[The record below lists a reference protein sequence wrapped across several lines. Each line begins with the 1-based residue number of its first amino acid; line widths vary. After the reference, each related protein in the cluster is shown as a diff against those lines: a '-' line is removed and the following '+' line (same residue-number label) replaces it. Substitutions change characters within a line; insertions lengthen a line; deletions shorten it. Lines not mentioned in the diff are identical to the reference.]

1 MVLSRRA
8 AVVGGAALS
17 LAASSTHAAEAPTV
31 ALITGA
37 NRGIGY
43 EFAKHYAERGYRV
56 IATARDP
63 SKATELQALAKKH
76 KLVSIEKLD
85 VTDLAGIDALAA
97 KLRGTAIDLLVNNAG
112 IGGGGVNQNFGSINY
127 TVFDD
132 VMKTNVEGPLKMT
145 EAFMAHVQ
153 ASKMKKVV
161 LVTSSQGS
169 IASVNRPS
177 LYFYRA
183 SKAAVNMALRN
194 VALAVKDKGVCICM
208 VAPGATDT
216 DFMAEVRGRMPL
228 GNPADR
234 TKAMIGLIDK
244 CSMEQSGVPI
254 EWDGTVIPW

>member
-8 AVVGGAALS
+8 AVAMT
-17 LAASSTHAAEAPTV
+17 LAASSAFAAEAPTV

-37 NRGIGY
+37 NRGIGF
-43 EFAKHYAERGYRV
+43 EFAKQHAERGYRV

-63 SKATELQALAKKH
+63 SKATDLQALAKAH

-85 VTDLAGIDALAA
+85 VTDLVAIDALAA
-97 KLRGTAIDLLVNNAG
+97 KLKGTPIDLLVNNAG
-112 IGGGGVNQNFGSINY
+112 IGGGGNNQNFGTINY
-127 TVFDD
+127 AVFDD
-132 VMKTNVEGPLKMT
+132 VMKTNVQGPLKMT
-145 EAFMAHVQ
+145 EAFMPHVM
-153 ASKMKKVV
+153 ASRLKKVV

-183 SKAAVNMALRN
+183 SKSAVNMALRN
-194 VALAVKDKGVCICM
+194 VALAVKDKGVMICM

-244 CSMEQSGVPI
+244 CTMELTAVPI
-254 EWDGTVIPW
+254 EWDGTTIPW

>member
-1 MVLSRRA
+1 MTLSRRT

-17 LAASSTHAAEAPTV
+17 LAASQGFAADAPVT

-37 NRGIGY
+37 NRGIGF
-43 EFAKHYAERGYRV
+43 EFAKQYAERGYRV

-63 SKATELQALAKKH
+63 AKATELQDLAKKH

-85 VTDLAGIDALAA
+85 VTDLAAIDALAA
-97 KLRGTAIDLLVNNAG
+97 KLKGTPIDLLVNNAG
-112 IGGGGVNQNFGSINY
+112 IGGGGANQNFGKINY
-127 TVFDD
+127 AVFDD
-132 VMKTNVEGPLKMT
+132 VMRTNAQGPLKMT
-145 EAFMAHVQ
+145 EAFMDHVM

-194 VALAVKDKGVCICM
+194 VALAVKDKGVMICM

-234 TKAMIGLIDK
+234 TKAMIGLVDK
-244 CSMEQSGVPI
+244 CTMEQTGVPI